1 MRRLQAWLL
10 WLMDVTVA
18 VFIGPIERGKRAWK
32 VREMASRR
40 GVYALAFASVLVAAA
55 TVYGFIVGWASP
67 GSY

>member
-18 VFIGPIERGKRAWK
+18 VFIGPIERGRRAWK

-40 GVYALAFASVLVAAA
+40 GVYALAFAGVLVAAA
-55 TVYGFIVGWASP
+55 TVYAVVVGLSSP

>member
-1 MRRLQAWLL
+1 MRGLKATML
-10 WLMDVTVA
+10 WLMDVMVA

-40 GVYALAFASVLVAAA
+40 GVYALAFTGVVVAAA
-55 TVYGFIVGWASP
+55 TVYALVVGLSSP